1 VLRGKGKG
9 PTTPEETAD
18 WKKIE
23 ATLSLI
29 AIPLYEAVMESGK
42 CTVLSDGT
50 ILYEADP
57 ISHDK
62 GIYSLE
68 KDNEMGIAEWIK
80 IGCSIVDCLNRAGKQ
95 TDSPKSKSN
104 LVCSLE
110 EWRAI
115 TDGCEVYKK
124 GLEEMLRIL
133 SGYQHE
139 ESRAFLQKDR
149 LEIHIAELFFASF
162 LVSTRETAL
171 TLSVP
176 VGLELVLESVFALG
190 SPSLRNMCKFQD
202 GNANRG
208 MIDLHKEADDMTAVF
223 SWITYISRLDGNIEF
238 LMTLLNDDDKLNL
251 AIKQFYRGRPPDKF
265 ILLHMIKRVFNTEKL
280 TRWVD
285 SARI

>member
-1 VLRGKGKG
+1 
-9 PTTPEETAD
+9 
-18 WKKIE
+18 
-23 ATLSLI
+23 
-29 AIPLYEAVMESGK
+29 
-42 CTVLSDGT
+42 
-50 ILYEADP
+50 
-57 ISHDK
+57 
-62 GIYSLE
+62 
-68 KDNEMGIAEWIK
+68 
-80 IGCSIVDCLNRAGKQ
+80 
-95 TDSPKSKSN
+95 
-104 LVCSLE
+104 
-110 EWRAI
+110 
-115 TDGCEVYKK
+115 
-124 GLEEMLRIL
+124 MLRIL